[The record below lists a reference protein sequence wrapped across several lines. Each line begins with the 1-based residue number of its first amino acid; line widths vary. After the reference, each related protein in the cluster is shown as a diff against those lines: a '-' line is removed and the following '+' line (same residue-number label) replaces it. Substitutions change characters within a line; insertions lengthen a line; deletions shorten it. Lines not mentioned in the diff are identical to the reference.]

1 MTYGTRRNDGSK
13 FSKLT
18 LLLLL
23 FAALCIA
30 AAAIGQTTRPRT
42 TTTAQPSSDA
52 QQPTTANSPQTDS
65 PSSQAT
71 PPPPPTPSSTTP
83 PVVSATPPPDD
94 DEDEVIRITSN
105 LVVVPVSVTDAK
117 GELVRGLMANDFR
130 LDEEGRKQE
139 IARVGDPEEVPIELA
154 LLLDVSG
161 SINARF
167 AFEREAASR
176 FLKTVLKPADRA
188 AIFAIDTQPRM
199 VSERA
204 SVDAATQKL
213 LAVEPSKKATA
224 FYDTVAQAAQYLR
237 NSTPPRARRVIVCIS
252 DGDDTYSENFATI
265 AKTLPEVQRAD
276 AVFYSIN
283 PSGKS
288 IWLNVRSKRG
298 QSELQQLATATGG
311 AAFLPDMLEDLD
323 AVFRQITNEL
333 RSQYLL
339 QYYSTNNSGN
349 NQFIRINVRTPARA
363 DLRVR
368 ARQGYY
374 RK

>member
-1 MTYGTRRNDGSK
+1 M
-13 FSKLT
+13 
-18 LLLLL
+18 
-23 FAALCIA
+23 
-30 AAAIGQTTRPRT
+30 
-42 TTTAQPSSDA
+42 
-52 QQPTTANSPQTDS
+52 
-65 PSSQAT
+65 
-71 PPPPPTPSSTTP
+71 
-83 PVVSATPPPDD
+83 
-94 DEDEVIRITSN
+94 IRITSN